1 MEKDEASVIT
11 FDMQCCKT
19 DGTAIYQMYCVQE
32 EYILLLLLLHVQH
45 EIEGAG
51 AAGEEHM
58 KDLSSPP
65 QALVAQRSDKA

>member
-1 MEKDEASVIT
+1 MRLREV
-11 FDMQCCKT
+11 
-19 DGTAIYQMYCVQE
+19 
-32 EYILLLLLLHVQH
+32 LLLLLLHVQR

>member
-19 DGTAIYQMYCVQE
+19 DGTAIHQMYCRLRGV
-32 EYILLLLLLHVQH
+32 LLLLLLHVQH

>member
-1 MEKDEASVIT
+1 MEHLSSRSICSAVRLMELLSTKCIASKRGV
-11 FDMQCCKT
+11 
-19 DGTAIYQMYCVQE
+19 
-32 EYILLLLLLHVQH
+32 LLLLLLHVQR

-58 KDLSSPP
+58 KDLSSPT